1 MTIRFSRKARPSQ
14 PGTMGRIMK
23 PALFGA
29 ALLILMP
36 NVRLSAGNDKAFLPI
51 QVRSASTVPSTGPST
66 GDQNPYGVA
75 FVPPGFPAGGTA
87 SPGNI
92 LVSNFND
99 STNTQGKGT
108 TIMDV
113 SPTAAATVFFQGS
126 AGIGLTTALN
136 VLRAG
141 FVLVGNFPAPCGSQG
156 SILVIDKT
164 GTQVGTITDPLINGP
179 WDSTLF
185 DKGTSAKF
193 FVANANTGTVVRIDL
208 DVSAGGV
215 VVKKVTQIASGYQHS
230 CVPLTFVQG
239 PTGLVYD
246 PETDILYVA
255 STQDNEI
262 FAVGDAG
269 DTTCTVTPCT
279 GTVVYSDNMHL
290 RGPLGMI
297 EAPNGHLVVA
307 NNDNV
312 NGDPTQPS
320 ELVEFTKGGKFVKQI
335 SVDPLQG
342 GSFGLAVGKSNDVTQ
357 LAAVDDNQGILLIW
371 NIPSSE
377 ERRDPEMRGEP

>member
-1 MTIRFSRKARPSQ
+1 MTTQFSRKARPSQ
-14 PGTMGRIMK
+14 PGTIGRNMK

-29 ALLILMP
+29 ALLMLLP
-36 NVRLSAGNDKAFLPI
+36 NVRLFAGSDEAFLPI
-51 QVRSASTVPSTGPST
+51 QIRSASTVPST

-75 FVPPGFPAGGTA
+75 FVPAGFPSGGSA
-87 SPGNI
+87 SPGDI

-113 SPTAAATVFFQGS
+113 SPTAPATVFFQG

-136 VLRAG
+136 VLKAG

-185 DKGTSAKF
+185 DMGTSAKF

-208 DVSAGGV
+208 AVSAGGV
-215 VVKKVTQIASGYQHS
+215 TVKKVTQIASGYQHQ
-230 CVPLTFVQG
+230 CVALTFVQG

-246 PETDILYVA
+246 PKKDILYVA
-255 STQDNEI
+255 STQDNEV
-262 FAVGDAG
+262 FAVEDAG
-269 DTTCTVTPCT
+269 GTTTDGGL
-279 GTVVYSDNMHL
+279 GTVVYSDNAHL
-290 RGPLGMI
+290 RGPLGMT
-297 EAPNGHLVVA
+297 EAPNGHLIVS

-312 NGDPTQPS
+312 NGDPNQPS
-320 ELVEFTKGGKFVKQI
+320 ELVEFTKNGKFVKQI

-342 GSFGLAVGKSNDVTQ
+342 GSFGLAVGKSNGVTQ

-371 NIPSSE
+371 NIPSSG
-377 ERRDPEMRGEP
+377 ERGDQETQGEQ

>member
-14 PGTMGRIMK
+14 PGTVGRSMK

-29 ALLILMP
+29 GILILFSS
-36 NVRLSAGNDKAFLPI
+36 VLLFAAGDEAFLPI
-51 QVRSASTVPSTGPST
+51 QVRSASTVPGT

-75 FVPPGFPAGGTA
+75 FVPPDFPAGGAA

-99 STNTQGKGT
+99 STNTQGQGT

-113 SPTAAATVFFQGS
+113 SPTAAATVFFQS
-126 AGIGLTTALN
+126 LAPVGLTTALN
-136 VLRAG
+136 VLSAE

-164 GTQVGTITDPLINGP
+164 GTQVGTIADSSINGP

-185 DKGTSAKF
+185 DKGDSAKL

-208 DVSAGGV
+208 TVGVGGV
-215 VVKKVTQIASGYQHS
+215 TATKFTQIASGYQHQ

-246 PETDILYVA
+246 PKTDILYVA
-255 STQDNEI
+255 STQDNKI
-262 FAVGDAG
+262 FAVEDAG
-269 DTTCTVTPCT
+269 GTTKGHQGT
-279 GTVVYSDNMHL
+279 GTIVYSDNAHL

-297 EAPNGHLVVA
+297 EAPNGHLIVA

-312 NGDPTQPS
+312 NGDPNHPS
-320 ELVEFTKGGKFVKQI
+320 ELVEFTKGGRFVKQI

-342 GSFGLAVGKSNDVTQ
+342 GSFGLAVGRSGGVTQ
-357 LAAVDDNQGILLIW
+357 LAAVDDNQNILLIW
-371 NIPSSE
+371 NIPPSE
-377 ERRDPEMRGEP
+377 EQGDQGNQGEQ

>member
-1 MTIRFSRKARPSQ
+1 MTIRFSRKARRSQ
-14 PGTMGRIMK
+14 PGTMGCNMK

-29 ALLILMP
+29 ALLILLP
-36 NVRLSAGNDKAFLPI
+36 NVRLFAGSDEAFLPI
-51 QVRSASTVPSTGPST
+51 QVRSASTVPST

-75 FVPPGFPAGGTA
+75 FVPPGFPAGGKA
-87 SPGNI
+87 SPGNV

-185 DKGTSAKF
+185 ENGTSAKF
-193 FVANANTGTVVRIDL
+193 FVANANTGIVVRIDL
-208 DVSAGGV
+208 AVSAGGV
-215 VVKKVTQIASGYQHS
+215 AVKKVTQIASGYQHQ
-230 CVPLTFVQG
+230 CVALTFVQG

-262 FAVGDAG
+262 FAVGNAG
-269 DTTCTVTPCT
+269 DTPQDPDSP

-297 EAPNGHLVVA
+297 EAPNGHLIVA

-377 ERRDPEMRGEP
+377 ERRDPEIRGER

>member
-14 PGTMGRIMK
+14 PGTMGRNMK

-29 ALLILMP
+29 ALLILLP
-36 NVRLSAGNDKAFLPI
+36 NVRLLAGSDKAFLPI
-51 QVRSASTVPSTGPST
+51 QIRSASTVPSTGPSA

-99 STNTQGKGT
+99 STNAQGKGT

-208 DVSAGGV
+208 AVSAGGV
-215 VVKKVTQIASGYQHS
+215 AVKKITQIAHGYQHL
-230 CVPLTFVQG
+230 CVALTFVQG

-269 DTTCTVTPCT
+269 DTTQDQGT

-297 EAPNGHLVVA
+297 EAPNGHLIVA

-377 ERRDPEMRGEP
+377 ERRDPEIRGEP

>member
-1 MTIRFSRKARPSQ
+1 
-14 PGTMGRIMK
+14 MK
-23 PALFGA
+23 PALFGV
-29 ALLILMP
+29 ALLMLLP
-36 NVRLSAGNDKAFLPI
+36 NVWLFAGSDEAFLPI
-51 QVRSASTVPSTGPST
+51 QIRSASTVPST

-99 STNTQGKGT
+99 GTNTQGKGT

-113 SPTAAATVFFQGS
+113 SPTAAATVFFQGP

-136 VLRAG
+136 VLKAG

-164 GTQVGTITDPLINGP
+164 GNQAGTITDPLINGP

-185 DKGTSAKF
+185 DKGTSAKL

-208 DVSAGGV
+208 AVSAGGV
-215 VVKKVTQIASGYQHS
+215 AVTGRVTQIAHGYQHQ
-230 CVPLTFVQG
+230 CVTLTFVQG

-246 PETDILYVA
+246 AETDILYVA

-269 DTTCTVTPCT
+269 ETTEDRGT

-297 EAPNGHLVVA
+297 EAPNGHLIVA

-342 GSFGLAVGKSNDVTQ
+342 GSFGLAVGKSNGVTQ

-377 ERRDPEMRGEP
+377 GRRDPEMEGER